1 MDANSA
7 FILLLLFSQCYP
19 ASLLNGA
26 IETDRISFGWSAA
39 NNTFACLQKH
49 GIPKKKNRKKIEFSS
64 SCFCFGFFFWY
75 FVEVVWA
82 VLPPIGIRHNTHTH
96 TTQLHTC
103 WRFINKHWVSAQ
115 SEGVNIEVFFSCFLA
130 RNNGIR
136 MQENSE
142 QRMRERPVCV
152 CVGEQVRR
160 IYDNQ
165 VVNFAFGVFFFF
177 SYIFLVE
184 LGIPS
189 GLPIDI
195 FDCLLYAEQY
205 GDWIVQAWSN
215 ILL

>member
-152 CVGEQVRR
+152 CVCGWTSEKDRRQSSRQFCVRS
-160 IYDNQ
+160 
-165 VVNFAFGVFFFF
+165 FFFF
-177 SYIFLVE
+177 FVHFSCRIGNTIRLANRYFRLSSVCRTVRWLNSSSLE
-184 LGIPS
+184 
-189 GLPIDI
+189 
-195 FDCLLYAEQY
+195 
-205 GDWIVQAWSN
+205 
-215 ILL
+215 